1 MGQPVRPVPS
11 PGPGPATA
19 QRLSIELVGIPGAG
33 KSRLVRTLSAE
44 LVERGI
50 VVKEPRAPFDA
61 EVPTPLR
68 LRRKAV
74 ACGAAVLAAP
84 GQATRLIH
92 GLLRSRQ
99 PGAAD
104 VAGRFVQLL
113 LAQDTAARA
122 IHEEGV
128 SIVSEG
134 VVQALWSVGIRG
146 DVRPVLEALD
156 GARRRPSA
164 DLLVV
169 LEVSPELALA
179 RLIART
185 SQHSRT
191 QMLHHE
197 ARLPELERGAT
208 LLRQLVDWWSSPPW
222 GRGEVCVVRG
232 PEEDGDDRARLLDQI
247 CARLASTAS

>member
-1 MGQPVRPVPS
+1 VGEPVRPAPS

-33 KSRLVRTLSAE
+33 KSRLARTLSAG
-44 LVERGI
+44 LIDRGI
-50 VVKEPRAPFDA
+50 AVSEPRAPFA
-61 EVPTPLR
+61 AKVPTPLR

-74 ACGAAVLAAP
+74 ATGAAALTSPV
-84 GQATRLIH
+84 QATRLVR

-122 IHEEGV
+122 IQQGGV

-134 VVQALWSVGIRG
+134 IVQALWSIGIRG

-169 LEVSPELALA
+169 LEVAPELALA
-179 RLIART
+179 RLTART

-191 QMLHHE
+191 QLLDHE
-197 ARLPELERGAT
+197 ARLPELERGTT

-222 GRGEVCVVRG
+222 GRGEVYVVRG
-232 PEEDGDDRARLLDQI
+232 AEEDGDDRARLLDHI
-247 CARLASTAS
+247 CARLASTVS